1 MSKKEIQESLERLKV
16 EVDALD
22 ATHKADK
29 DRINTL
35 IGNLEQQLSGE
46 EEPDHGPMIDQI
58 DDTVTQLE
66 VEHPTI
72 TGILNGIAT
81 TLSNYGI

>member
-1 MSKKEIQESLERLKV
+1 MSKEEILKSLARVKREVGKLNVDQAADKARIQQLIDDLEQRLESPG
-16 EVDALD
+16 ALD
-22 ATHKADK
+22 HKDMA
-29 DRINTL
+29 
-35 IGNLEQQLSGE
+35 
-46 EEPDHGPMIDQI
+46 DQI
-58 DDTVTQLE
+58 DDTLKELE

>member
-16 EVDALD
+16 EVNALD
-22 ATHKADK
+22 AAHAADK
-29 DRINTL
+29 ERIETL
-35 IGNLEQQLSGE
+35 IRNLERQLNGAE
-46 EEPDHGPMIDQI
+46 TPDHGHMIDQI